1 MANRGGASLH
11 VVAMR
16 VTALNADGSHSANNQ
31 MYVTDNLVKIDINPD
46 MEAGTEVSDKNAAGN
61 VAVTF
66 RQQDVQKRLT
76 ISVEL
81 VAPDPEL
88 EVLLSGGNT
97 YVSGSNV
104 VMGMQYPAMNQVAN
118 PNGVSIEA
126 WTHSIVSGNID
137 NAGSQPYMR
146 WVLPRVYL
154 HKTNRT
160 LDINRMA
167 SAFDGFAAENPL
179 WGTGPM
185 ADWTWDSSR
194 ILQWAFATS
203 YPTPVLGMQKS
214 TA

>member
-16 VTALNADGSHSANNQ
+16 VTALNVDGSHSANNQ

-61 VAVTF
+61 VAVTY

-76 ISVEL
+76 VSVEL

-88 EVLLSGGNT
+88 EVMLSGGNT
-97 YVSGSNV
+97 LVSGVNV
-104 VMGMQYPAMNQVAN
+104 VGMQYPQMNQVAQV
-118 PNGVSIEA
+118 NGVSIEA

-137 NAGSQPYMR
+137 NAGGQPYMR

-167 SAFDGFAAENPL
+167 SAFDGFAAENAL

-185 ADWTWDSSR
+185 ADWPYDSSR
-194 ILQWAFATS
+194 ILQWAFATTF
-203 YPTPVLGMQKS
+203 PTPQLGAQKS